1 MLYTETDR
9 SQATAERAKRLWV
22 VLVPTV
28 LILLAAIATFVWY
41 RLNRDASGWVLT
53 GLITVVG
60 GAYFIFFYDVY
71 FKPVSIYKHHV
82 DYMLDAHKRETVGLL
97 KEIVD
102 SGLTVA
108 IGSETGVEPLAQ
120 CSVVVAPYR
129 SDSGATG
136 AIAVL
141 GPTRMDYP
149 GTMAN
154 VAAVATYIGE
164 VLGHRTG

>member
-97 KEIVD
+97 KEIGGDVID
-102 SGLTVA
+102 KDGMDCRTITVNVGDKNVPEDDRSFYLDA
-108 IGSETGVEPLAQ
+108 LKAVPDDLPVGVR
-120 CSVVVAPYR
+120 VR
-129 SDSGATG
+129 
-136 AIAVL
+136 VL
-141 GPTRMDYP
+141 SNDRM
-149 GTMAN
+149 
-154 VAAVATYIGE
+154 VAAIDPAGE
-164 VLGHRTG
+164 